1 MVSYDR
7 NVAVAMETIKKYRYS
22 PSNILLNENCYS
34 RLKIHFLSRGI
45 TPFDLRVALDW
56 CTSICKRDRARY
68 RLAILR
74 LGDVYENGRVLSSHL
89 AVYGNLSQ
97 EFSSLVDKYISS
109 LSAHNYSATYLDTI
123 EERCSLFFRYA
134 EINGFSSMA
143 EINFSLLEQYH
154 QFIVEADGSYRD
166 YEFALIPLFKY
177 WAERGIGQIGFG
189 LFFRY
194 AKFEKYTTMQDISQK
209 NREIIETQR
218 EESMAFPPMEFYEAI
233 SGFLERMR
241 ESGYSASKIRS
252 TEYHLSTLC
261 MFLDR
266 EGLGYDRVIA
276 DVWVSDAAKRLFGAT
291 QVLSVIRTLD
301 LFDDY
306 CNDGDINPSYVQRH
320 CKSTFDSIPDWCKTV
335 LNQYRDLKTKEG
347 LNPNTVKNYIKYCSK
362 FCLFLH
368 ENGLHSF
375 EELTPEIIKQF
386 NLQDEHNSSAGK
398 NTFNSGI
405 RFFLIY
411 LEIQKVV
418 PFGLHYALPYCD
430 MGGEKIV
437 KILSPDD
444 KAKIETYCENAK
456 TPIELRD
463 AAILRIGMDTALRA
477 SDIVSLRKTNID
489 WKNKFIQFDQ
499 SKTSKEHLH
508 PVENRTLN
516 AILRYRRDGI
526 NRKGS
531 TDFIFLSTQA
541 PYHPISPVACND
553 AMRRAGCSVTDFHRI
568 RRTYATD
575 TLKSGATIKET
586 AELLGQTDTST
597 VHKYVVLDEER
608 MRLCPLSLS
617 DTGLVLKGRYTHD

>member
-1 MVSYDR
+1 MVSYDK
-7 NVAVAMETIKKYRYS
+7 NVAVAMETIRKYRYG
-22 PSNILLNENCYS
+22 PNNILLNEKCYAQ
-34 RLKIHFLSRGI
+34 LKTHFADAGI
-45 TPFDLRVALDW
+45 PVFDLKKALDW
-56 CTSICKRDRARY
+56 CPSICKRDRGMY
-68 RLAILR
+68 RLAVLR

-89 AVYGNLSQ
+89 GVYGNLSQ
-97 EFSSLVDKYISS
+97 EFSSLVDGYIAS
-109 LSAHNYSATYLDTI
+109 LSSHNYSASHLETI

-134 EINGFSSMA
+134 EINGFSSMD
-143 EINFSLLEQYH
+143 EINFSLLDQYH
-154 QFIVEADGSYRD
+154 QFIMEADGSYRD
-166 YEFALIPLFKY
+166 YEFALIPMFKF

-194 AKFEKYTTMQDISQK
+194 AKFEKCTTMQDISQK
-209 NREIIETQR
+209 NREIIETHR
-218 EESMAFPPMEFYEAI
+218 AESMYFPSKEFYEAI
-233 SGFLERMR
+233 PGFVERMR
-241 ESGYSASKIRS
+241 TFGHSASILRS
-252 TEYHLSTLC
+252 AEYHLSVLST
-261 MFLDR
+261 FLER
-266 EGLGYDRVIA
+266 EHLGYDRAIA
-276 DVWVSDAAKRLFGAT
+276 DAWASDVAEHLFGK
-291 QVLSVIRTLD
+291 SMGRTVTRNFD

-306 CNDGDINPSYVQRH
+306 CLEGDINPERVQRH
-320 CKSTFDSIPDWCKTV
+320 RRSTFHLIPDWCKDV
-335 LNQYRDLKTKEG
+335 LNRYRELKTKEG
-347 LNPNTVKNYIKYCSK
+347 LDPNTIKNYIKYCSK

-375 EELTPEIIKQF
+375 DELTPEIIKRF

-398 NTFNSGI
+398 NTFNSGV

-411 LEIQKVV
+411 LEIQRIV

-437 KILSPDD
+437 KILSPED
-444 KAKIETYCENAK
+444 KAKIEAYCENAK

-477 SDIVSLRKTNID
+477 SDIVSLRKGNID

-499 SKTSKEHLH
+499 SKTRREHLH
-508 PVENRTLN
+508 PVTNRTLN

-526 NRKGS
+526 TRKGS

-541 PYHPISPVACND
+541 PYRPISPVVCND

-575 TLKSGATIKET
+575 TLQSGATIKET
-586 AELLGQTDTST
+586 AELLGQSDTST
-597 VHKYVVLDEER
+597 VHKYVVLDDER

-617 DTGLVLKGRYTHD
+617 ETGLALKGRYVHD

>member
-1 MVSYDR
+1 MVSYDK
-7 NVAVAMETIKKYRYS
+7 NVAVAMETIKKYRYG
-22 PSNILLNENCYS
+22 PSNIMLNENCYS
-34 RLKIHFLSRGI
+34 RLKSHFTRTGI
-45 TPFDLRVALDW
+45 TTFDLQLAIDW
-56 CTSICKRDRARY
+56 CSSICKRDRGRY
-68 RLAILR
+68 RLAVLR
-74 LGDVYENGRVLSSHL
+74 LGDIYDYGRVLSSHL
-89 AVYGNLSQ
+89 AVYGELSS
-97 EFSSLVDKYISS
+97 EFSNIVDKYIESISS
-109 LSAHNYSATYLDTI
+109 NEYTETHI
-123 EERCSLFFRYA
+123 RRRREQCSLFFRYA
-134 EINGFSSMA
+134 EINGFSSMD
-143 EINFSLLEQYH
+143 EINFSLLDQYH

-166 YEFALIPLFKY
+166 YEFALIPLFEF
-177 WAERGIGQIGFG
+177 WAERGLGQIGFG

-194 AKFEKYTTMQDISQK
+194 AKFGKCTTMQDISQK
-209 NREIIETQR
+209 NREIIEAQR
-218 EESMAFPPMEFYEAI
+218 AESTHFPAKEFYDAI
-233 SGFLERMR
+233 PGFLERMR
-241 ESGYSASKIRS
+241 AFGYSTSIVRS
-252 TEYHLSTLC
+252 TEYHLSVLC
-261 MFLDR
+261 TFLDR
-266 EGLGYDRVIA
+266 EKLGYDRTIA
-276 DVWVSDAAKRLFGAT
+276 NIWASDVAEQLFGSSMVSGVT
-291 QVLSVIRTLD
+291 RTLD

-306 CNDGDINPSYVQRH
+306 CSEGDINPSCVQRH
-320 CKSTFDSIPDWCKTV
+320 RRNTFDVIPDWCKIV

-347 LNPNTVKNYIKYCSK
+347 LDPNTVKNYIKYCSK

-375 EELTPEIIKQF
+375 EELTPKIIKQF

-411 LEIQKVV
+411 LEIQRIV

-437 KILSPDD
+437 KILSPED
-444 KAKIETYCENAK
+444 KAKIENYCKNAK

-499 SKTSKEHLH
+499 SKTRREHLH

-526 NRKGS
+526 NRECS

-541 PYHPISPVACND
+541 PYQPISPVACND

-586 AELLGQTDTST
+586 AELLGQSDTST
-597 VHKYVVLDEER
+597 VHKYVVLDDER

-617 DTGLVLKGRYTHD
+617 ETGLALKGRYADD